1 MSQAENVA
9 LVERWLASFNDGSWR
24 DRLGEFFAPDFVLH
38 NAAAPELPPGP
49 LGVQLFLD
57 GFLQGFPDAQLT
69 VHRLV
74 AGDDTVAVHFTAA
87 GHHRGDFAGMP
98 ATGRPVAMP
107 ATAVYRFVGG
117 KIVEDW
123 EVMDRVV
130 ILQQIGMIPA

>member
-9 LVERWLASFNDGSWR
+9 LVERWLAAFNDGSWR
-24 DRLGEFFAPDFVLH
+24 DRLGEFFASDFVLH
-38 NAAAPELPPGP
+38 NAAAPGLPRGP

-57 GFLQGFPDAQLT
+57 GFLQGFPDTQLN

-74 AGDDTVAVHFTAA
+74 ADDDTVAVHFTAA
-87 GHHRGDFAGMP
+87 GQHRGDFAGMP
-98 ATGRPVAMP
+98 ATGHPVVLP
-107 ATAVYRFVGG
+107 ATAIYRFAEG
-117 KIVEDW
+117 KIVEDR